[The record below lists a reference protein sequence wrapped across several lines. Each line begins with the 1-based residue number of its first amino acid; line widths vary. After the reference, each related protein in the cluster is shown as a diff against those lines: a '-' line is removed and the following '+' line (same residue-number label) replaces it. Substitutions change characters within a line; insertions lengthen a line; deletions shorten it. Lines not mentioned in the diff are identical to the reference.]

1 MYKMREKIIAAMLA
15 SIMLLANVTT
25 IGIYGSVY
33 ATGENLEN
41 QSTQTNHANV
51 EFDTYFLNGEQQTHE
66 LVANVAQSNSIYAK
80 VTVKEAGYLK
90 DAKITF
96 QSANEGDANLSIGEP
111 IEENSSV
118 QTVGDNEV
126 TLNQIAKGNEVIIA
140 LPISFIQEE
149 NISLEKWNMQNK
161 AMLTG
166 TYVDGDGNE
175 KKVEKEILFNLGW
188 TADKEATITQNVT
201 KYVPYHIN
209 EESGV
214 ILQTTIQ
221 TNIKDNVL
229 PVQETKIE
237 INVPKLAGTNP
248 TQVIVAANSTSAT
261 NGEETAESFSQ
272 ENYTYDD
279 ENQLL
284 TIHVKNEATEEGT
297 VSWKKNA
304 ADEYLVSYIYPEEV
318 LNAVAETG
326 TTVDL
331 SAKAD
336 ITVYAQTNETV
347 TAQTQTQVELK
358 DQIGEVVSFEIKTDM
373 DTMSKAY
380 LYANTEIP
388 YTETI
393 EANIGLASLTDKIV
407 ITQNP
412 DAFLLEG
419 NSYSTTVEG
428 VGYVY
433 NKAVKVSQ
441 SQFEKILGQEGKIEI
456 YAGQTLLASIDKQMQ
471 TDEQGNYVVD
481 LSQYNLA
488 TITLQISKPII
499 EGKLEITLDKA
510 IKAEIPYSD
519 AQINSFAQYQI
530 SNTVQSYSGDTK
542 FMEQTISKTMNLTEP
557 QTTAELVLSNT
568 NLSTVVTNQNVEL
581 KAILKTDST
590 DTKLFKNPSFTIKL
604 PSYIEKIE
612 VKDVKLL
619 FNDELQITGANL
631 VNNSDG
637 TKSIVITTQG
647 TQTKYSI
654 GAVSGGANIIVTADI
669 TVNKLTPNTQSS
681 IVMEYTNENV
691 ITKARSNAIAE
702 TKQTETPVTFVAP
715 TGVVTTN
722 SISNYAEGKEELTA
736 ISGDEQTGVIETVA
750 PARNVNYQMS
760 VINNYSNEI
769 DNVVVLGRLPFKGNI
784 NAGGATNYGSTFDMS
799 LQGAIEVKGLDSS
812 NFTIYYSENGN
823 ASKDMNLASNGWTTS
838 PSNYAS
844 IKSYLIV
851 LNNYSMQTGESFE
864 ISYTAQI
871 PANLNHNESAYSNY
885 IVYFNNHL
893 EAGTVED
900 KQEATKIGVTTGVG
914 AVLESQMTS
923 NIPENETV
931 LEGNIIKYSLTV
943 KNTGSHTAQ
952 NVVATVN
959 FPNVLSYVIQ
969 DENSSLGYQ
978 YAGKN
983 TETLNLGNIAGG
995 QSVTKEIWAKVEQ
1008 ISVSDFC
1015 TDESHYMTDALGN
1028 RYHSTDYTHTDNEYI
1043 ANISMTA
1050 SISADNLAKPIT
1062 STEAKNTVAKAY
1074 FSTTVTGKTTDVAY
1088 VKPGAHYQYELEVKS
1103 TDKDKKRENVVV
1115 ELVLPAEFNYE
1126 SFQVEEYNREERTY
1140 VDKTSEC
1147 QAEFD
1152 TNTRIL
1158 TIHMGSVDGYYGRRL
1173 RVNATVN
1180 PLAEG
1185 TYEQE
1190 VQIKGNIVAD
1200 NTNKESLETLTETIS
1215 QIGMKVTQSSNIPEN
1230 TKIATNEDFK
1240 YIFTVENLSS
1250 LPISG
1255 ITLTDKLPEAVQ
1267 YVNGTISYSD
1277 GTSKKFST
1285 KNEEGNPEINFSL
1298 EAKKAATIE
1307 INVLANIVEA
1317 DTTVQNKASLTQ
1329 EELGTIETNT
1339 LTHIIAQYTGQTDEE
1354 IQNEPKRISGL
1365 VWIDANKNGMKEED
1379 ETLVSNVQV
1388 MLLNNATGSLVTDNN
1403 GSAIIKTTDEKGTY
1417 TFDNI
1422 AKGTYTVIFLYDSA
1436 NYSATSYRVED
1447 ATEETNS
1454 DAVDS
1459 KITLDG
1465 VTRVAAITEAV
1476 NVSNQ
1481 NIYNIDLGLVES
1493 PKFDLKL
1500 DKVISKVTVQDTTG
1514 TQEYNYNNSK
1524 LAKRDLVGKRIENTT
1539 LLIEYKITVTNEGA
1553 VEGYVKKIADYL
1565 PEGLSFNAEL
1575 NRDWY
1580 QAESGT
1586 ILNSSL
1592 ANTKIAPGESKEV
1605 TLLLT
1610 MKTSENNLGLISN
1623 QAEIY
1628 EAYNDLGLADIDST
1642 TGNKASNE
1650 DDMSNADLVVT
1661 VKTGEY
1667 ILFGGLT
1674 ILVVALIGVGAYF
1687 IKKKV
1692 LR

>member
-1 MYKMREKIIAAMLA
+1 MYKMREKIVAAMLA
-15 SIMLLANVTT
+15 SIMLLANIAT

-33 ATGENLEN
+33 AADEDLEN

-66 LVANVAQSNSIYAK
+66 LVANMAQSNNIYAK

-90 DAKITF
+90 NAKITF
-96 QSANEGDANLSIGEP
+96 QNAEEGEANFSIGELT
-111 IEENSSV
+111 EENSSV
-118 QTVGDNEV
+118 QTIENNEV
-126 TLNQIAKGNEVIIA
+126 TLNQIAKGKEATIA
-140 LPISFIQEE
+140 LPISFTQEE

-175 KKVEKEILFNLGW
+175 KQIKKEIRFNLGW
-188 TADKEATITQNVT
+188 TAEKQANITQNVT

-221 TNIKDNVL
+221 ANIKDNVL

-237 INVPKLAGTNP
+237 INVPKLAGINP
-248 TQVIVAANSTSAT
+248 TQVIVAANSTNAT

-272 ENYTYDD
+272 ENYTYD
-279 ENQLL
+279 EQNQLL

-297 VSWKKNA
+297 ISWKKNA
-304 ADEYLVSYIYPEEV
+304 TDEYLVSYIYPEEV

-326 TTVDL
+326 TTVEL

-393 EANIGLASLTDKIV
+393 EANIGLASLTDKMI

-471 TDEQGNYVVD
+471 ADEQGNYVVD
-481 LSQYNLA
+481 LSEYNLSA
-488 TITLQISKPII
+488 ITIQTSKPVI
-499 EGKLEITLDKA
+499 EGKLEITLDKEV
-510 IKAEIPYSD
+510 KADIPYTD

-530 SNTVQSYSGDTK
+530 SNIVQSYSGDTK
-542 FMEQTISKTMNLTEP
+542 FVEQTVSKEITLTEP
-557 QTTAELVLSNT
+557 QTTAELVLNNT

-590 DTKLFKNPSFTIKL
+590 DTKLFKNPTITIKL
-604 PSYIEKIE
+604 PSYIEKIDVRE
-612 VKDVKLL
+612 VKLL
-619 FNDELQITGANL
+619 FDDELQITGANL

-637 TKSIVITTQG
+637 TKSIIITTSG

-654 GAVSGGANIIVTADI
+654 GAVSGGANIIITADI

-681 IVMEYTNENV
+681 ITMEYTNENV
-691 ITKARSNAIAE
+691 ITRARSASAE
-702 TKQTETPVTFVAP
+702 VKQTETPITFVAP

-722 SISNYAEGKEELTA
+722 SISNYAEGAETLTS
-736 ISGDEQTGVIETVA
+736 ISGEEQTGVIETVA
-750 PARNVNYQMS
+750 PARNVNYEMS
-760 VINNYSNEI
+760 IINNYSNEI
-769 DNVVVLGRLPFKGNI
+769 DNVVVLGRLPFTGNT
-784 NAGGATNYGSTFDMS
+784 NVGGTTNYGTTFDMA
-799 LQGAIEVKGLDSS
+799 LQGAIEVSGIDSS

-823 ASKDMNLASNGWTTS
+823 ASKDVNLASNGWTQT
-838 PSNYAS
+838 PSNYATV
-844 IKSYLIV
+844 KSYLIV
-851 LNNYSMQTGESFE
+851 LNNHSMQTGESFN

-885 IVYFNNHL
+885 MVYFNNHL

-900 KQEATKIGVTTGVG
+900 KQEAAKIGVTTGVG
-914 AVLESQMTS
+914 AVLEAQMTS
-923 NIPENETV
+923 NIAQSEKI
-931 LEGNIIKYSLTV
+931 LEGNIIKYTLTV
-943 KNTGSHTAQ
+943 NNTGSHTAE
-952 NVVATVN
+952 NVVATVE
-959 FPNVLSYVIQ
+959 FPTALSYVIE
-969 DENSSLGYQ
+969 DANSSLGYQ
-978 YAGKN
+978 YTGETTA
-983 TETLNLGNIAGG
+983 TLNLGNIAGG
-995 QSVTKEIWAKVEQ
+995 QSVTREIWAKVEK

-1015 TDESHYMTDALGN
+1015 TDESHYLTDDLGN
-1028 RYHSTDYTHTDNEYI
+1028 TYHSTEYTHADSEYI

-1062 STEAKNTVAKAY
+1062 STAVSNTIAKAY
-1074 FSTTVTGKTTDVAY
+1074 FSTIVTGKTTDMAY
-1088 VKPGAHYQYELEVKS
+1088 MKPGATYQYQLDVKS
-1103 TDKDKKRENVVV
+1103 TDTQSSRENTIVRVT
-1115 ELVLPAEFNYE
+1115 LPAELNYE
-1126 SFQVEEYNREERTY
+1126 SIHVEEYSREQRQYIDRTE
-1140 VDKTSEC
+1140 EC
-1147 QAEFD
+1147 QVDFNES
-1152 TNTRIL
+1152 TRVL
-1158 TIHMGSVDGYYGRRL
+1158 TVHMGSVDGYYGKTL
-1173 RVNATVN
+1173 QINTKVNTL
-1180 PLAEG
+1180 PEG
-1185 TYEQE
+1185 TYERE
-1190 VQIKGNIVAD
+1190 VQIAGSIVAD
-1200 NTNKESLETLTETIS
+1200 NTNEETLTTLTETIS
-1215 QIGMKVTQSSNIPEN
+1215 QMGMRVTQSSNIPEN

-1250 LPISG
+1250 LPIDE
-1255 ITLTDKLPEAVQ
+1255 ITLTDVLPAEVQ

-1277 GTSKKFST
+1277 GTSRNFST
-1285 KNEEGNPEINFSL
+1285 KNSDGNPEVSFSL
-1298 EAKKAATIE
+1298 DANMTATIE
-1307 INVLANIVEA
+1307 INVLASIVEA
-1317 DTTVQNKASLTQ
+1317 DTTVRNRATLTQ
-1329 EELGTIETNT
+1329 EELGSIETNT
-1339 LTHIIAQYTGQTDEE
+1339 LTHIIAEYTGQTDEE
-1354 IQNEPKRISGL
+1354 IQNQPKRISGQ

-1388 MLLNNATGSLVTDNN
+1388 MLLNNATGSLVTDSN
-1403 GSAIIKTTDEKGTY
+1403 GSAIIRTTDEKGSY
-1417 TFDNI
+1417 TFENI
-1422 AKGTYTVIFLYDSA
+1422 ARGTYTVIFLYDSA

-1459 KITLDG
+1459 NITLDG
-1465 VTRVAAITEAV
+1465 ETRVAAITEAV
-1476 NVSNQ
+1476 NVTNN
-1481 NIYNIDLGLVES
+1481 NIYNIDLGLVVS
-1493 PKFDLKL
+1493 PKFDLRL
-1500 DKVISKVTVQDTTG
+1500 DKTISKVTVQDSTG
-1514 TQEYNYNNSK
+1514 TQEYDYGDSK
-1524 LAKRDLVGKRIENTT
+1524 LAKRDLVGKRIDSTT

-1553 VEGYVKKIADYL
+1553 VDGYVRKIADYI
-1565 PEGLSFNAEL
+1565 PAGLSFNAEL

-1580 QAESGT
+1580 QAENGT

-1592 ANTKIAPGESKEV
+1592 ANEKIAAGESKEV

-1610 MKTSENNLGLISN
+1610 MRTSENNLGLISN

-1628 EAYNDLGLADIDST
+1628 EAYNDLGLEDVDST
-1642 TGNKASNE
+1642 VANKASNE

-1674 ILVVALIGVGAYF
+1674 LLVIAIIGVGAYF